1 MKTNKVFSGKRILA
15 LILALVMAFSVMP
28 VAFAAES
35 DSSNSVRGITVK
47 APEEL
52 IVLDNVLTGSPKLTI
67 NNTTSYTM
75 TDVTISVIGG
85 TSVILP
91 KTIEPGSH
99 SYDITGIPSK
109 GQSIYEVS
117 YRLNS
122 TGDVY
127 TSYGFSYRRADTT
140 PVSITGYR
148 YETGAFGIG
157 NPVQMRYTMSVNN
170 YGVLTQ
176 TSSAAEKTA
185 EPQAEVALYLDRSV
199 LNANGVTNW
208 EQLDLQYVYY
218 EEAGK
223 RPVKWRWDFY
233 PEGNIGD
240 ASFGFDPQW
249 LYTDMAEQKTEGGF
263 DGNFTFSNYGTG
275 NNIIYGKI
283 PTTVNK
289 VKAVFYIR
297 IDNTVV
303 GVTNYNKAKFTID
316 VNLVDKTALRTQIEE
331 VLHEN
336 YQRINYTDESYTNFF
351 YALCSANEVLS
362 KFDSTQTQ
370 IDSAKINLEK
380 AVADLKYPKA
390 DYTALEEVKSNAKA
404 ILDDE
409 KVDETYTV
417 ESLALL
423 REKYDAALQLPADL
437 DVRQQAQVDK
447 AASDL
452 TDAINALVKFADYSE
467 LQMAV
472 IAFNALNPK
481 HYDAED
487 FAAVKTLADE
497 AKEALKPE
505 NRLPESEQATVNA
518 MADELFLA
526 VMSLKKLPA
535 NYDAFDAAVLLAKT
549 KLESSEIQ
557 NYTAISVKALED
569 AYLASANVERD
580 KDITYQETIDA
591 ATQAITDALAGLTLK
606 GADYTKLDAAI
617 AAAEAELKRSDIADF
632 TEASVQ
638 VLKDAL
644 AAAKGV
650 SRELTV
656 DQQNV
661 IDEARDALAAATH
674 LVLKDA
680 DYSALDAA
688 IEARE
693 TELADARESGKFT
706 DASMTRLEIAIGAAK
721 DVDRTYSIKEQ
732 SKIDDAVK
740 ALNSVKLEKKAADTA
755 ALEAAIA
762 KAQDELNKA
771 GDEYTDESKTAMAEA
786 IKKAREVL
794 ATYGGDV
801 DNQAIIDKAVTDLEA
816 VKLQLKKADYTELD
830 AAIEAAEKFLADSKT
845 EELYTPEAIQK
856 VKDAL
861 EAANVV
867 DRDLTIK
874 EQKVVDDATDALVNA
889 MPGDSDYKD
898 ANLEALVAAIAAA
911 DEKLNKEDIA
921 DYTEESVAALKAA
934 RDDAQAMVDRKPNVT
949 EQDDV
954 NAKAAALNSM
964 ELTLKGADY
973 SALEAAVA
981 KATSDYAKAE
991 ASGLYTESSLEKL
1004 MAAIVSANALLD
1016 NRNLTVKEQDIVD
1029 NAAEALKVELVYK
1042 NADLTELIKAIAAAE
1057 AKIAAPGYGDYTLAS
1072 RQAFEALLDEAKVL
1086 CDSNPD
1092 ITKQDDVIAA
1102 AEKLNNFKLSLQ
1114 GADYTAL
1121 DEIIAEAK
1129 ALLETNL
1136 SDKYTNVSIDVM
1148 KAALTEAENID
1159 RELDVSDQGYIDDIA
1174 QALRNAIDA
1183 LNPYNKVTDVQIT
1196 QNGQVV
1202 DGDVAYVKVPWYK
1215 TYKSQSTVL
1224 GISVN
1229 SDDIASVKWELAN
1242 WSIDNPEADIIDNGD
1257 GTVTIKPNGKG
1268 IGARSCWVKVT
1279 VTDIN
1284 GNTVEDVVKVRFYNW
1299 DWQK

>member
-28 VAFAAES
+28 VAFAAEPTGPVQQTAGNHVDGVDAGHFVS
-35 DSSNSVRGITVK
+35 FKVNYQNFVFIQTQDDQEFEFQFKLSAKKNNGANYGWILIRDIADNRPQTFTSTIGKSFTCDWNNYIEELPGTIFGGNNWKEAVITVNFVADGGAVYDTSLEVTYDYGDTAVIGRGRTK
-47 APEEL
+47 WNIPFTVT
-52 IVLDNVLTGSPKLTI
+52 VLDKR
-67 NNTTSYTM
+67 
-75 TDVTISVIGG
+75 D
-85 TSVILP
+85 
-91 KTIEPGSH
+91 
-99 SYDITGIPSK
+99 
-109 GQSIYEVS
+109 
-117 YRLNS
+117 LNS
-122 TGDVY
+122 AIAAAKAAEADSEYYTEATWGDVIN
-127 TSYGFSYRRADTT
+127 ALANAQK
-140 PVSITGYR
+140 VS
-148 YETGAFGIG
+148 
-157 NPVQMRYTMSVNN
+157 
-170 YGVLTQ
+170 
-176 TSSAAEKTA
+176 
-185 EPQAEVALYLDRSV
+185 
-199 LNANGVTNW
+199 
-208 EQLDLQYVYY
+208 
-218 EEAGK
+218 
-223 RPVKWRWDFY
+223 
-233 PEGNIGD
+233 GD
-240 ASFGFDPQW
+240 VIAQ
-249 LYTDMAEQKTEGGF
+249 Q
-263 DGNFTFSNYGTG
+263 N
-275 NNIIYGKI
+275 
-283 PTTVNK
+283 V
-289 VKAVFYIR
+289 
-297 IDNTVV
+297 IDNYAQALQLAVDALDYKEA
-303 GVTNYNKAKFTID
+303 NY
-316 VNLVDKTALRTQIEE
+316 TAL
-331 VLHEN
+331 
-336 YQRINYTDESYTNFF
+336 
-351 YALCSANEVLS
+351 
-362 KFDSTQTQ
+362 
-370 IDSAKINLEK
+370 DSAK
-380 AVADLKYPKA
+380 A
-390 DYTALEEVKSNAKA
+390 NAKA
-404 ILDDE
+404 ILEDE

-417 ESLALL
+417 ESLKAL
-423 REKYDAALQLPADL
+423 REKYDAALQIPADL

-467 LQMAV
+467 LQMVV

-487 FAAVKTLADE
+487 FAAVKVLADE

-505 NRLPESEQATVNA
+505 NRFPESEQETVNA
-518 MADELFLA
+518 MADELFFA

-535 NYDAFDAAVLLAKT
+535 NYEAFDVAVSLAKS
-549 KLESSEIQ
+549 KLESSDIQ

-569 AYLASANVERD
+569 AYLASANIERG

-656 DQQNV
+656 DEQNV
-661 IDEARDALAAATH
+661 IDEARDALVAATH

-693 TELADARESGKFT
+693 TELANARESGKFT
-706 DASMTRLEIAIGAAK
+706 DASMTRLEIAIGVAK

-732 SKIDDAVK
+732 SKVDDAVK

-771 GDEYTDESKTAMAEA
+771 GDEYTDESKTALADA

-794 ATYGGDV
+794 AKYGGDC
-801 DNQAIIDKAVTDLEA
+801 DNQEIINNAVEELEA

-830 AAIEAAEKFLADSKT
+830 AAIKAAEDFLADPET
-845 EELYTPEAIQK
+845 EELYIPEAIQK

-861 EAANVV
+861 EAANAV
-867 DRDLTIK
+867 DRDLTVK
-874 EQKVVDDATDALVNA
+874 DQQKVKDATTALVNA
-889 MPGDSDYKD
+889 MPGDSDYKA
-898 ANLEALVAAIAAA
+898 ANLDVLVAAIAAA
-911 DEKLNKEDIA
+911 DEKLNKEDIV
-921 DYTEESVAALKAA
+921 DYTEESIAVLKAA

-991 ASGLYTESSLEKL
+991 ASGLYTEASLEKL

-1016 NRNLTVKEQDIVD
+1016 NRNLTVKEQNIVD
-1029 NAAEALKVELVYK
+1029 NAVEALKVELVYK

-1086 CDSNPD
+1086 RDSNPD
-1092 ITKQDDVIAA
+1092 ITKQDDVITA

-1114 GADYTAL
+1114 GADYTVL

-1183 LNPYNKVTDVQIT
+1183 LNPYNKVTGVQIT
-1196 QNGQVV
+1196 QNGQIV

-1257 GTVTIKPNGKG
+1257 GTVTIKPNGRG

-1299 DWQK
+1299 NWQK